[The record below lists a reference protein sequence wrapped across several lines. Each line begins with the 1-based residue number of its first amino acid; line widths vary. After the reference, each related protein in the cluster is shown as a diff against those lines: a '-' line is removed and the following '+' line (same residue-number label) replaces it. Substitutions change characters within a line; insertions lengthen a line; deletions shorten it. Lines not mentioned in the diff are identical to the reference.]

1 MSPADDHFLGLQV
14 DDHVTGD
21 VLPLAD
27 QAFDVLRRGSS
38 LRHGQTEGNA
48 LGAPLGLAL
57 GADAVAEIDP
67 VVIAGV
73 TPCARLVFRGA
84 GDVGGQCCCGHD
96 FER

>member
-1 MSPADDHFLGLQV
+1 MSPAGDHFLGLQV

-27 QAFDVLRRGSS
+27 QTFDVLRRGSS

-48 LGAPLGLAL
+48 LGATRGLTL
-57 GADAVAEIDP
+57 GADAVTETDL
-67 VVIAGV
+67 VVMNGAAPAV
-73 TPCARLVFRGA
+73 VFRGA
-84 GDVGGQCCCGHD
+84 GDVGGQCCGGHD